1 MADKGYSLEDLVI
14 SGTFESRGNSIVTG
28 SYKDTRT
35 ITSSQTATQS
45 EYRRNVQGLEP
56 IVVYDPTDNS
66 IQSTAPSS
74 SSWPSL
80 PDPVSTTMTC
90 SCWLPSRNKQLSGFF
105 TFSIDTNIFE
115 NLKNATVYASLAAV
129 TSEQSIEI
137 TNFLLGGT
145 SFNKSASLSD
155 LTYTTK
161 QLDNNKTNIIIPY
174 SFTIEIPSITKYIG
188 SKSVSI
194 TDFGATSIESQSW
207 SAGSWGS
214 STATQYMFNGEQYSA
229 IKRTRTWT
237 CSRSVSRTG
246 TKISLSSAYSETPT
260 YQATF
265 SNLSLWVEY
274 EDVPIKIS
282 ATPNSSI
289 QSSDTPVT
297 FLVSSTDSTKTLKD
311 CYFTASFTHERS
323 GVSKVFHSEPEFKVS
338 NLNQIYPY
346 IQGSENYNGAIQNLF
361 LYIPDI
367 WERNT
372 ANEII
377 FAEGDIYTVTLT
389 ATRYTIDDTV
399 ITNPVT
405 ENFVYTIGSV
415 TKLTL
420 NSINSTLTDTSSV
433 ANDALL
439 EFSLYGTLGTYAVET
454 ISWTGELQKVD
465 GTKICTLEYS
475 GYEKTSIETG
485 TNVKLGTG
493 KYRIPSNYRSQVLSG
508 GPYKIYITA
517 TATTYDN
524 TTIGPIDNTFENWIF
539 VPSEYTLSLKSGLNE
554 GQEVYAGQE
563 ITSLFALSK
572 TGEDQAETGVQY
584 TFKIKINNTNYL
596 EITTFDTA
604 YTWYCDDILGPVTYE
619 ISCEANIGGQGPQT
633 ETVNCTTYARLMQS
647 SAIVTDKNEY
657 YNTESAIIT
666 SKITIPAP
674 ALTKEVILSV
684 KDKEELTRYTIPVQD
699 SSYTASQLKFTL
711 NFARELYLK
720 YRGPIQI
727 TLAAIARDGINS
739 AYVKT
744 EYSTVSKT
752 IYIINSAGKFIYPVE
767 GATTV
772 IPHPDF
778 MIQSEKGTFATG
790 YGFVSLGDGKWI
802 RVTLEA
808 DAKDN
813 TKYRFKQP
821 YVIANNTDYT
831 LQFKETLEL
840 DKYSEVLSSQ
850 IAVSWKTNFVD
861 LNFVTEGNYRLLEKY
876 NYRKYLINLL
886 NWYGAL
892 SDDLNNIEKTTNKSQ
907 LSKLIDVVTTLFGDK
922 QVYSTIASAL
932 EKYGNDSPQ
941 TWNAFIAAQLY
952 NARQYK
958 N

>member
-1 MADKGYSLEDLVI
+1 MAILTLYHNKATSLANSTVSYSSSWRHRGTNAASTVSISQDTVQTGIYTEVTYGPPEAGVGGSDYGSWSPSLPTSISQTGVTVQFNAYSQKYTDKQLEFFVDPTVARSLINTISNIKFSAKISSSSNYFDSLYIANPTEKYNSETELILSKDDLVI
-14 SGTFESRGNSIVTG
+14 NYDTGMIAIPLSYSVYKNGFSAYNS
-28 SYKDTRT
+28 S
-35 ITSSQTATQS
+35 AT
-45 EYRRNVQGLEP
+45 
-56 IVVYDPTDNS
+56 
-66 IQSTAPSS
+66 
-74 SSWPSL
+74 
-80 PDPVSTTMTC
+80 VSTTNV
-90 SCWLPSRNKQLSGFF
+90 SSDLSVAPTKGVVLNTSTEDLGTV
-105 TFSIDTNIFE
+105 TFQGQTYEHVVKITKTYS
-115 NLKNATVYASLAAV
+115 ATRTMRTSGSGQVL
-129 TSEQSIEI
+129 TSEVSSELQY
-137 TNFLLGGT
+137 G
-145 SFNKSASLSD
+145 SLVLENIVLELQYSD
-155 LTYTTK
+155 
-161 QLDNNKTNIIIPY
+161 III
-174 SFTIEIPSITKYIG
+174 
-188 SKSVSI
+188 
-194 TDFGATSIESQSW
+194 
-207 SAGSWGS
+207 
-214 STATQYMFNGEQYSA
+214 N
-229 IKRTRTWT
+229 
-237 CSRSVSRTG
+237 
-246 TKISLSSAYSETPT
+246 
-260 YQATF
+260 
-265 SNLSLWVEY
+265 
-274 EDVPIKIS
+274 
-282 ATPNSSI
+282 ATPNSST
-289 QSSDTPVT
+289 QSSDTSIT
-297 FLVSSTDSTKTLKD
+297 FSISSADSTKTLKD

-323 GVSKVFHSEPEFKVS
+323 GISKVFHSEPEFKVS

-389 ATRYTIDDTV
+389 ATKYTIDDTV

-405 ENFVYTIGSV
+405 ANFVYTIGSV

-420 NSINSTLTDTSSV
+420 NSINSTLTNTSSV

-454 ISWTGELQKVD
+454 ISWTGELQKAD
-465 GTKICTLEYS
+465 GTKVCTLEYA

-493 KYRIPSNYRSQVLSG
+493 KYRIPSDYRSQVLSG

-524 TTIGPIDNTFENWIF
+524 TTVGPINNTFENWVF

-563 ITSLFALSK
+563 ITSSFALSK
-572 TGEDQAETGVQY
+572 TGANQAETGVQY

-596 EITTFDTA
+596 EITTYDTA

-619 ISCEANIGGQGPQT
+619 ISCEANIGGQGPKT

-684 KDKEELTRYTIPVQD
+684 KNKEELTRYTIPVQD

-711 NFARELYLK
+711 NLARELYLK

-727 TLAAIARDGINS
+727 TLAAIARDGVNS

-802 RVTLEA
+802 RVALEA

>member
-1 MADKGYSLEDLVI
+1 MADKTIHVAATNVSTIYLEAEASYTLTPQNPLSSISSLSTNVQGTLIRYKPTTEGVSSIDENLTYQTPSDPFEHSQRNTACTRTGLYQAGDDEYATFQINDPNVKKVI
-14 SGTFESRGNSIVTG
+14 SGKITAETISENS
-28 SYKDTRT
+28 
-35 ITSSQTATQS
+35 
-45 EYRRNVQGLEP
+45 
-56 IVVYDPTDNS
+56 
-66 IQSTAPSS
+66 
-74 SSWPSL
+74 
-80 PDPVSTTMTC
+80 
-90 SCWLPSRNKQLSGFF
+90 
-105 TFSIDTNIFE
+105 
-115 NLKNATVYASLAAV
+115 
-129 TSEQSIEI
+129 
-137 TNFLLGGT
+137 LL
-145 SFNKSASLSD
+145 
-155 LTYTTK
+155 
-161 QLDNNKTNIIIPY
+161 
-174 SFTIEIPSITKYIG
+174 
-188 SKSVSI
+188 SKSVPRDLTTEECLSLTANHPIEARYSI
-194 TDFGATSIESQSW
+194 SVGW
-207 SAGSWGS
+207 SDEPSLVQKITYNCYNVNWVLSRVENIHEIGSTGQQVTKTINGEAYLCDEINCSCTCVLTGS
-214 STATQYMFNGEQYSA
+214 SN
-229 IKRTRTWT
+229 
-237 CSRSVSRTG
+237 
-246 TKISLSSAYSETPT
+246 SLSAQSIRNSKEGSC
-260 YQATF
+260 TF
-265 SNLSLWVEY
+265 TNPRLELLVEY
-274 EDVPIKIS
+274 EDAPIKIS
-282 ATPNSSI
+282 ATPNSST
-289 QSSDTPVT
+289 QSSDTPIT
-297 FLVSSTDSTKTLKD
+297 FSVSSTDSTKTLKD
-311 CYFTASFTHERS
+311 CYFTASFTHERN

-346 IQGSENYNGAIQNLF
+346 IQGSGNYNGAIQNLF

-405 ENFVYTIGSV
+405 ANFVYTIGSV

-420 NSINSTLTDTSSV
+420 NSINSTLTNTSSV

-454 ISWTGELQKVD
+454 ISWTGELQKAD
-465 GTKICTLEYS
+465 GTKVCTLEYS

-493 KYRIPSNYRSQVLSG
+493 KYRIPSDYRSQVLSG

-524 TTIGPIDNTFENWIF
+524 TIVGPIDNTFENWVF

-572 TGEDQAETGVQY
+572 TGADQAETGVQY

-657 YNTESAIIT
+657 YNTESTIIT

-711 NFARELYLK
+711 NLARELYLK

-727 TLAAIARDGINS
+727 TLAAIARDGVNS

-744 EYSTVSKT
+744 EYSTISKT

-840 DKYSEVLSSQ
+840 DKYPEIPSSQ
-850 IAVSWKTNFVD
+850 TAVSWKTNFVD
-861 LNFVTEGNYRLLEKY
+861 LNFVTEDNYRLLEKY

-892 SDDLNNIEKTTNKSQ
+892 SNDLNNIEKTTNKSQ

-922 QVYSTIASAL
+922 QVYSTIATAL